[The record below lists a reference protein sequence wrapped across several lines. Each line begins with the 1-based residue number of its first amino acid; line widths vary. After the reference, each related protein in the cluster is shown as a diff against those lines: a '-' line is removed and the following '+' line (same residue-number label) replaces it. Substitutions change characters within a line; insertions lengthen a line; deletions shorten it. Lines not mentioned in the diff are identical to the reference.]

1 MRLSKMRLD
10 TSNTQ
15 FEKRKSQSKT
25 KNIKRRERI
34 TKEKSLKNFF
44 KVNQILILRKSV
56 LLEHFLVIFKN
67 YYMLIKLQLLIS
79 KRKYPKRKK
88 SKRELMNYKLKS
100 SLAKFRFLKEL
111 MILLWQLEA
120 KVKERTK
127 RRKVSRRKKKSKK
140 KLKILKK
147 STLTF
152 KCLEILLT

>member
-67 YYMLIKLQLLIS
+67 YYMLIKLKLLIS

-88 SKRELMNYKLKS
+88 NKRELMNCKLKS
-100 SLAKFRFLKEL
+100 NLAKFKFSKEL